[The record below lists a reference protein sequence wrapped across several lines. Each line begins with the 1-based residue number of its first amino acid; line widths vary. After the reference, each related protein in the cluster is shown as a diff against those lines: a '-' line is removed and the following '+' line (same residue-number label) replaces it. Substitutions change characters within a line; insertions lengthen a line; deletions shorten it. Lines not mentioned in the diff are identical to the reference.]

1 MSVWDRLVGQDQVV
15 DTLRGAA
22 EAARGAEGHGAAR
35 MTHAWLVT
43 GPPGSGR
50 SVAARAFAA
59 ALMCTSEGT
68 AGCGECAACTTALA
82 GTHADVTVLATEKV
96 TIAIDEV
103 RELVT
108 LAQRAPGSSPWR
120 VVIVEDADRMVERTS
135 NLLLKSI
142 EEPPPRT
149 VWLLCA
155 PSPRDVVTTI
165 RSRCRSIHL
174 RIPSPAAVADL
185 LVRRDGADPEVALEA
200 AHAAQSHVGLARRLA
215 LHEDARERRREL
227 LRVPVQLRSVGDAV
241 LAAARL
247 VEIAAADAA
256 ASTEDRNAVERAE
269 LLRTLGAEDGG
280 RLPPALRA
288 QVRQLEE
295 DQKRRTTRAQRDV
308 LDGSLLSLMSLYRD
322 VLLRQ
327 LGSDVALVNTS
338 ATDVVEALAD
348 GSTAETTLRRLDA
361 VATARTRL
369 TLNVPPL
376 LATEALMVELWSGT
390 DLTRV

>member
-1 MSVWDRLVGQDQVV
+1 VWDALVGQPDVV
-15 DTLRGAA
+15 ERLQEAA
-22 EAARGAEGHGAAR
+22 RAARGAEGAEAAR
-35 MTHAWLVT
+35 MTHAWLIT

-59 ALMCTSEGT
+59 ALVCTDPDEV
-68 AGCGECAACTTALA
+68 GCGRCTACTTALA
-82 GTHADVTVLATEKV
+82 GSHADITVLATEKV
-96 TIAIDEV
+96 TISIDEV

-120 VVIVEDADRMVERTS
+120 MVIVEDADRMVERTS

-165 RSRCRSIHL
+165 RSRCRSLQL
-174 RIPSPAAVADL
+174 RIPDPAAVADL
-185 LVRRDGADPEVALEA
+185 LVTRDGADPRIAMESAR
-200 AHAAQSHVGLARRLA
+200 AAQSHIGLARRLA
-215 LHEDARERRREL
+215 LHDDARARRADL
-227 LRVPVQLRSVGDAV
+227 LRVPVELGSVADAAQ
-241 LAAARL
+241 AAATL
-247 VEIAAADAA
+247 VEIAAADATA
-256 ASTEDRNAVERAE
+256 ATEERNATERAD
-269 LLRTLGAEDGG
+269 LLRALGAEAGG

-308 LDGSLLSLMSLYRD
+308 LDGSLLALMSLYRD

-327 LGSDVALVNTS
+327 LGSDVPAINAS
-338 ATDVVEALAD
+338 AEDVIDTIAA
-348 GSTAETTLRRLDA
+348 GSRSETTLRRLDA
-361 VATARTRL
+361 IRTARERL
-369 TLNVPPL
+369 GLNVPPL
-376 LATEALMVELWSGT
+376 LAVEALMVDLWSGV
-390 DLTRV
+390 DLARV